1 MTTRSETSAVRLL
14 FLLQFITMGA
24 MEMSGPFWPV
34 RIREL
39 AGSAPEAEIGG
50 VLTYVAPMLGI
61 AVAGAFWGRIGDRT
75 GHRAMM
81 LRALAGLALTQLA
94 LAFAETVPLIVAL
107 RFIQGAC
114 AGFSAPAQAYG
125 VLLVP
130 GNKRGRLFAVLQIST
145 NLGSLGGAVLGG
157 WLLDRSGFAAINIGA
172 AVICTAVFI
181 GVILLLPARSPQPG
195 NSKSSRTSIAT
206 DAPAASG
213 VIPAL
218 LAVLAM
224 LLAARLLPQTS
235 FSPYVAGLFS
245 VPHWL
250 VGLAYGLLATGFIV
264 SATGWARFFEGRGAG
279 ESLRLIALVAVGC
292 AMLTGIAAL
301 TSQFAVFAI
310 LQFLWGAALG
320 ATTPVLTALVS
331 RSTPADRQGRVLGL
345 VQATSQIASMSGIA
359 LGGALAGVG
368 GTGILYPSVACLY
381 LLAAALILLIERL
394 IARRSSLA
402 PPVASL
408 KETSP

>member
-1 MTTRSETSAVRLL
+1 MSVDRETGIVRLL

-39 AGSAPEAEIGG
+39 AGSASEAEIGG
-50 VLTYVAPMLGI
+50 ILTYVAPMLGT
-61 AVAGAFWGRIGDRT
+61 AVAGAFWGRIGDRI

-94 LAFAETVPLIVAL
+94 LAFADTVPLIVAL

-125 VLLVP
+125 VALVARER
-130 GNKRGRLFAVLQIST
+130 RGRLFAFLQIST

-157 WLLDRSGFAAINIGA
+157 WLLDRSGFAAINVAA
-172 AVICTAVFI
+172 AVICVGVFA
-181 GVILLLPARSPQPG
+181 GVILLLPPRSPQPRET
-195 NSKSSRTSIAT
+195 KSARA
-206 DAPAASG
+206 APADASPVAVG

-235 FSPYVAGLFS
+235 FSPYVAATFA

-264 SATGWARFFEGRGAG
+264 SATGWARFFEERGIG
-279 ESLRLIALVAVGC
+279 ESLRLIALVALGC
-292 AMLTGIAAL
+292 ATLTGVAAV
-301 TSQFAVFAI
+301 TSEFAI
-310 LQFLWGAALG
+310 FAALQFLWGAALG
-320 ATTPVLTALVS
+320 ATTPVLTALIS
-331 RSTPADRQGRVLGL
+331 RSTPANRQGRVLGL
-345 VQATSQIASMSGIA
+345 VQATSQIASIGGIS
-359 LGGALAGVG
+359 LGGAVTGIG

-381 LLAAALILLIERL
+381 LVAAVLILFIERL
-394 IARRSSLA
+394 IARRSSPIL
-402 PPVASL
+402 P
-408 KETSP
+408 TSSCL

>member
-1 MTTRSETSAVRLL
+1 MTLPPDTRTVRLL
-14 FLLQFITMGA
+14 FVVQFVTTGA
-24 MEMSGPFWPV
+24 IEMSGPFWPV
-34 RIREL
+34 RIREF
-39 AGSAPEAEIGG
+39 AATASEVQIGG
-50 VLTYVAPMLGI
+50 VLAYVAPMLGI
-61 AVAGAFWGRIGDRT
+61 ALAGAFWGRIGDRV

-94 LAFAETVPLIVAL
+94 LAFADSVPLIVAL

-125 VLLVP
+125 VSLVAS
-130 GNKRGRLFAVLQIST
+130 NKRGRLFAFLQT
-145 NLGSLGGAVLGG
+145 AVNLGSLGGAVLGG

-172 AVICTAVFI
+172 AAICACIFA
-181 GVILLLPARSPQPG
+181 GVILLLPARPSQPRETK
-195 NSKSSRTSIAT
+195 SKRAATET

-235 FSPYVAGLFS
+235 FSPYVASTFS

-250 VGLAYGLLATGFIV
+250 VGLAYGLMATGFIV
-264 SATGWARFFEGRGAG
+264 SATGWARVFERRGVA
-279 ESLRLIALVAVGC
+279 ESLRLIAVVALGC
-292 AMLTGIAAL
+292 ATLTGIAAV
-301 TSQFAVFAI
+301 TSQYAVFAI

-320 ATTPVLTALVS
+320 ATTPVLTALIS
-331 RSTPADRQGRVLGL
+331 RSSPADRQGRVLGL

-359 LGGALAGVG
+359 LGGALAGIG
-368 GTGILYPSVACLY
+368 GTGILYPSVAGLY
-381 LLAAALILLIERL
+381 VVAAVLILFIERL
-394 IARRSSLA
+394 IARRSSLVL
-402 PPVASL
+402 PL
-408 KETSP
+408 IQRETSP

>member
-1 MTTRSETSAVRLL
+1 MTQPSDRGIVRLL

-39 AGSAPEAEIGG
+39 AGSASEAEIGG
-50 VLTYVAPMLGI
+50 IMTYVAPMLGI
-61 AVAGAFWGRIGDRT
+61 AVAGAFWGRIGDRI
-75 GHRAMM
+75 GHRPMM

-94 LAFAETVPLIVAL
+94 LAFAETVPLVVGL
-107 RFIQGAC
+107 RFVQGAC

-125 VLLVP
+125 VSLVP
-130 GNKRGRLFAVLQIST
+130 GNKRGRLFAFLQIST

-157 WLLDRSGFAAINIGA
+157 WLLDRSGFEMINIAA
-172 AVICTAVFI
+172 AVICLGVFA
-181 GVILLLPARSPQPG
+181 GVILLLPTRPPQPREA
-195 NSKSSRTSIAT
+195 KSSGASAKT
-206 DAPAASG
+206 DVPAVSAL
-213 VIPAL
+213 IPAL

-235 FSPYVAGLFS
+235 FTPYVTGTFS

-264 SATGWARFFEGRGAG
+264 SATGWARFFEGRGVA
-279 ESLRLIALVAVGC
+279 ESLRLIAMVALGC
-292 AMLTGIAAL
+292 ATLTGLAAV
-301 TSQFAVFAI
+301 TSQFAVFAL

-320 ATTPVLTALVS
+320 ATTPVLTALIS

-345 VQATSQIASMSGIA
+345 VQATSQIASIGGIS
-359 LGGALAGVG
+359 LGGALTGFG
-368 GTGILYPSVACLY
+368 GTSILYPSVSCLY
-381 LLAAALILLIERL
+381 LVAAALILLVERL
-394 IARRSSLA
+394 IARRSSLVL
-402 PPVASL
+402 PAS
-408 KETSP
+408 S